1 MSQIPTIKIDANFG
15 SGSVTGVFQP
25 SLPDDASNA
34 ISDGI
39 RTGYLLSGAGDDAI
53 GFLLG
58 LVGEDESARK
68 GFSLDPGGGEHTI
81 ELRAQVTSGHTT
93 DNDGQTLQWGSSADP
108 SAETE
113 ATATGA
119 DAVTKA
125 QVFTNYM
132 RVASGGTDS
141 LSPARFQWGEYSP
154 DGVLD
159 DELQVLLEQ
168 PEFTRKGPDTYE
180 MSTTLVETAT
190 LSGLLDGDKQTD
202 G

>member
-15 SGSVTGVFQP
+15 NGTVTGVFQP
-25 SLPDDASNA
+25 SLPDDATNA

-58 LVGEDESARK
+58 LVGEGESARK
-68 GFSLDPGGGEHTI
+68 GFSLDAGGGEHTI
-81 ELRAQVTSGHTT
+81 ELEAQVTDGETT

-108 SAETE
+108 TVKTE
-113 ATATGA
+113 ASATGA

-141 LSPARFQWGEYSP
+141 FSPARFSWGEYSSN
-154 DGVLD
+154 GVLE
-159 DELQVLLEQ
+159 DELNVLLEQ
-168 PEFTRKGPDTYE
+168 PEFTRQGPSTYSL
-180 MSTTLVETAT
+180 STTLVETAT